1 MISHC
6 CQSSSSFVIQVACL
20 EDGGNMCIVTTLQSI
35 IYPCQ
40 SIWSLKEKHFLLLH
54 LVSCALYHIISS
66 YFAINH
72 LPGCVEKQW
81 KVSRSRGLQC
91 RTLEYISTQL
101 TPALLSRT
109 AHTAQMCS
117 WIKTT
122 QALIFG
128 VKVWCWE
135 MFEACISASTFNYWM
150 RSCSVYTIYVVCG
163 NVHAPPSF
171 SVLESICMELHFHMW
186 APWLPSRW
194 KYAHC
199 VCFTR
204 ISSSCN
210 EGSGIAV
217 DFG

>member
-122 QALIFG
+122 QALIIG

-135 MFEACISASTFNYWM
+135 IFEACISASTFNYWM
-150 RSCSVYTIYVVCG
+150 RSCSVYTIYVVCLRECACSTIIQCAWIYL
-163 NVHAPPSF
+163 HEIAF
-171 SVLESICMELHFHMW
+171 SYVSPMVTFPAEICTLCVLYPHIEQL
-186 APWLPSRW
+186 
-194 KYAHC
+194 
-199 VCFTR
+199 
-204 ISSSCN
+204 
-210 EGSGIAV
+210 
-217 DFG
+217 